1 MHVRVEIIRAFE
13 SPCNLCVRHVLKIIL
28 IHAGVFPFVL
38 FPLHVV
44 NSNVRGIFV
53 CAFNDKLDRAGFLQ
67 FLRSLTA
74 LIRSRLGKVPSQF
87 LRLKLLDEYLQ
98 YIQFFIKYKESVAIY
113 KALQCFV

>member
-1 MHVRVEIIRAFE
+1 MHVRAEIIRAFE

-74 LIRSRLGKVPSQF
+74 LISPR
-87 LRLKLLDEYLQ
+87 
-98 YIQFFIKYKESVAIY
+98 ESSLSVS
-113 KALQCFV
+113 